1 MAMSRAIP
9 AGLVLAMLALLVLA
23 PMAGLLHLSALP
35 GYEAVDLRF
44 WENAYLRRVV
54 YFSLWQALLST
65 LFSVLPAILV
75 ARAFAMQPDMPLRR
89 LLLGLFALP
98 LVVPAVVV
106 VMAVVSV
113 YGSDG
118 WLPLGRSLYGI
129 NGILLAHVFFNL
141 PLAVRLLLPQWSAIP
156 QHHWQLGEQLGMNG
170 WQRFRFI
177 EWPMLREAL
186 PGVLLLVFML
196 CLTSFAVVLTLG
208 GGPRS
213 TTIEV
218 AIYQSLRFD
227 FNPAKA
233 VVLALL
239 QLGLCMLVAM
249 LTLKLQ
255 RMPEVEITIS
265 TPHRSRANLL
275 RWFNLGII
283 VLATLYV
290 GMPLLSLLID
300 ALRGPIGE
308 TLGDLRLWQALTN
321 TLLIGLSAAMLSV
334 TAGWFLLQYSASL
347 AHEGRSKAARLVD
360 LAGSIVYVVPPLVM
374 ATGMFVLLSP
384 HVDVFDWVYPIV
396 IAINALMGLPFVI
409 RCLGPALRQN
419 HSRYHRLCLGL
430 SLQGWNRFRYVE
442 WPLLRRPLGLAIA
455 LVAVLAMGDLGVIAL
470 FGSTRSSTLALMI
483 YQQLGAYLVAQ
494 ATVTAVMLL
503 LLCLGVFVFV
513 ERYIGGKRDAG
524 N

>member
-1 MAMSRAIP
+1 MVSRAIP
-9 AGLVLAMLALLVLA
+9 AGLVLALLALLVLA

-35 GYEAVDLRF
+35 GYEPADLRF
-44 WENAYLRRVV
+44 WESAYLRRVL
-54 YFSLWQALLST
+54 YFSIWQALLSA
-65 LFSVLPAILV
+65 LLSVLPAILV
-75 ARAFAMQPDMPLRR
+75 ARAFAMQPELPLRS

-141 PLAVRLLLPQWSAIP
+141 PLAVRLLLPLWQGIP
-156 QHHWQLGEQLGMNG
+156 QHHWLLGEQLGMTA

-177 EWPMLREAL
+177 EWPMLRETL
-186 PGVLLLVFML
+186 PGVMLLVFML

-213 TTIEV
+213 TTLEV

-227 FNPAKA
+227 FDPARA
-233 VVLALL
+233 VMLALL

-255 RMPEVEITIS
+255 RMPEVEIALS
-265 TPHRSRANLL
+265 TPQRSRAKLSGAFNLL
-275 RWFNLGII
+275 LI
-283 VLATLYV
+283 LAATVYV

-300 ALRGPIGE
+300 ALQGPILQ
-308 TLGDLRLWQALTN
+308 TLSSSRLWQAFAN
-321 TLLIGLSAAMLSV
+321 TLFIGISAALLSV
-334 TAGWFLLQYSASL
+334 VAGWFLLQYSASL
-347 AHEGRSKAARLVD
+347 ARQGRIRGARLID
-360 LAGSIVYVVPPLVM
+360 LAGSVVYVIPPLVI
-374 ATGMFVLLSP
+374 ATGMFVLLTP
-384 HVDVFDWVYPIV
+384 HVDVFDWVYPVVIV
-396 IAINALMGLPFVI
+396 INALMGLPFVV
-409 RCLGPALRQN
+409 RCLGPAVRQC
-419 HSRYHRLCLGL
+419 HARYHRLCLSL
-430 SLQGWNRFRYVE
+430 DLQGWNRFRYIE

-470 FGSTRSSTLALMI
+470 FGSTQTATLPLMI
-483 YQQLGAYLVAQ
+483 YQQLGAYLVSQ
-494 ATVTAVMLL
+494 ATVTALLLL
-503 LLCLGVFVFV
+503 LLCLTVFALL
-513 ERYIGGKRDAG
+513 ERGIGGKADVD

>member
-1 MAMSRAIP
+1 MTMSRAIP
-9 AGLVLAMLALLVLA
+9 ASLVLAVLALLVLG

-54 YFSLWQALLST
+54 FFSLWQALLST
-65 LFSVLPAILV
+65 LLSVLPAILV
-75 ARAFAMQPDMPLRR
+75 ARAFAMQAELPLRR
-89 LLLGLFALP
+89 FLLGLFALP

-141 PLAVRLLLPQWSAIP
+141 PLAVRLLLPQWQAIP
-156 QHHWQLGEQLGMNG
+156 QHHWQLGEQLGMNA

-177 EWPMLREAL
+177 EWPLLRESL
-186 PGVLLLVFML
+186 PGVSLLIFML

-213 TTIEV
+213 TTVEV

-227 FNPAKA
+227 FDPAQA

-239 QLGLCMLVAM
+239 QLGLCMLVAL

-255 RMPEVEITIS
+255 RMPAVEIALS
-265 TPHRSRANLL
+265 TDYRHRAPRL
-275 RWFNLGII
+275 RWFDLGII
-283 VLATLYV
+283 LLATLYV
-290 GMPLLSLLID
+290 GMPLASLLID
-300 ALRGPIGE
+300 ALCGPLGP
-308 TLGDLRLWQALTN
+308 TLGDLRLWQALAN
-321 TLLIGLSAAMLSV
+321 TLFIGLSAALLSV
-334 TAGWFLLQYSASL
+334 TAGWFLLQYSSSL
-347 AHEGRSKAARLVD
+347 ADEGHARGARLVD
-360 LAGSIVYVVPPLVM
+360 LAGSIVYVVPPLVIG
-374 ATGMFVLLSP
+374 TGMFVLLSP

-409 RCLGPALRQN
+409 RCLGPAMRQN
-419 HSRYHRLCLGL
+419 HARYHRLCQALAL
-430 SLQGWNRFRYVE
+430 RGWHRFRHLE

-470 FGSTRSSTLALMI
+470 FGSTQSATLALLI
-483 YQQLGAYLVAQ
+483 YQQLGAYLVGQ
-494 ATVTAVMLL
+494 ATVTAVLLL
-503 LLCLGVFVFV
+503 LLCLGVFALL
-513 ERYIGGKRDAG
+513 ERCIGGRLDAK